1 MFFVPSWRFSL
12 DDNRPMPYYILE
24 YAVVDDYANRR
35 MPFRQLHL
43 QKVRD
48 AHASGDLRLAGAL
61 SDPRDGALLVFRADS
76 PKVAEDFARTDPYVL
91 NGLITFWRVRPWT
104 VVAGEV

>member
-1 MFFVPSWRFSL
+1 M
-12 DDNRPMPYYILE
+12 NYYVLQYE
-24 YAVVDDYANRR
+24 VVDDYANRR

-48 AHASGDLRLAGAL
+48 AHDRGELRIAGAL
-61 SDPRDGALLVFRADS
+61 GDTPDGALLVFRSDS
-76 PKVAEDFARTDPYVL
+76 PAVAEHFAQTDPYVI
-91 NGLITFWRVRPWT
+91 NGLITSWRVRPWS

>member
-1 MFFVPSWRFSL
+1 MVRTPLRRRLSHNPF
-12 DDNRPMPYYILE
+12 MPYFVLQYD
-24 YAVVDDYANRR
+24 VVDDYANRR

-48 AHASGDLRLAGAL
+48 AHARGDLRLAGAL
-61 SDPRDGALLVFRADS
+61 SDPPDGALLVFRSDS
-76 PKVAEDFARTDPYVL
+76 PKIAEDFARTDPYVL
-91 NGLITFWRVRPWT
+91 NGLITSWRVRPWT